1 MRRAAQKLAALSV
14 MILAAVALAVPAL
27 ANDDEVPEWPT
38 PPAPTTT
45 TLPPT
50 TTTTQ
55 PTTTTTQPTPT
66 TTSTTLPPPTT
77 TSTTLPPPT
86 PTTSTT
92 IPPTTTTTLPPTT
105 TTTTTQ
111 PNSSNTRTPTP
122 TTTIPPTITTSTT
135 VPTPLPEIVDVALVC
150 EEGVVVLTG
159 SNSGSAPV
167 DFIVT
172 FEEQTRTFTV
182 EPGGTGSARVDLDP
196 IHEDATVALS
206 VVTSDGTIDEV
217 REVEVDC
224 VRNPY
229 DVVRINTPV
238 VFDTLNADSTCD
250 CCDVAAEIAELK
262 ATIEALQNGEEI
274 STANTASVFGD
285 VAKVGALVLVAALL
299 AIAAGRRRRRNG
311 AHEAS

>member
-77 TSTTLPPPT
+77 TSTTLPPP

-92 IPPTTTTTLPPTT
+92 IPPTTTTTLPP

-224 VRNPY
+224 VHNPY

-262 ATIEALQNGEEI
+262 ATIEALQNGAEI

>member
-77 TSTTLPPPT
+77 TSTTLPPP

-92 IPPTTTTTLPPTT
+92 IPPTTTTTLPP

-262 ATIEALQNGEEI
+262 ATIEALQNGAEI

>member
-77 TSTTLPPPT
+77 TSTTLPPT
-86 PTTSTT
+86 TTTSTT
-92 IPPTTTTTLPPTT
+92 IPPTTTTTLPP

-262 ATIEALQNGEEI
+262 ATIEALQNGAEI

>member
-105 TTTTTQ
+105 TTTQ
-111 PNSSNTRTPTP
+111 PNSGNTRTPTP
-122 TTTIPPTITTSTT
+122 TTTIPPTTTTSTT

-262 ATIEALQNGEEI
+262 ATIEALQNGAEI

>member
-1 MRRAAQKLAALSV
+1 M
-14 MILAAVALAVPAL
+14 
-27 ANDDEVPEWPT
+27 
-38 PPAPTTT
+38 
-45 TLPPT
+45 
-50 TTTTQ
+50 
-55 PTTTTTQPTPT
+55 
-66 TTSTTLPPPTT
+66 
-77 TSTTLPPPT
+77 
-86 PTTSTT
+86 
-92 IPPTTTTTLPPTT
+92 
-105 TTTTTQ
+105 
-111 PNSSNTRTPTP
+111 
-122 TTTIPPTITTSTT
+122 
-135 VPTPLPEIVDVALVC
+135 ALVC

-224 VRNPY
+224 VSNPY

>member
-77 TSTTLPPPT
+77 TSTTLPPT
-86 PTTSTT
+86 TTTSTT

-105 TTTTTQ
+105 TTTQ
-111 PNSSNTRTPTP
+111 PNSGNTRTPTP

-182 EPGGTGSARVDLDP
+182 EPGDTGSARVDLDP

-224 VRNPY
+224 VSNPY